1 MSRLRCFLALGNLC
15 LAKVFFSCPEASICV
30 DLISAQSYTYLFAE
44 SDPEFLLFSLLG
56 RFALKPGKA
65 LYVRLAT
72 MKWLPKLKM
81 YRSPLF
87 DTPSKMLRMEQRI
100 KSLR

>member
-15 LAKVFFSCPEASICV
+15 LAKVFFRVLRLLFA
-30 DLISAQSYTYLFAE
+30 LILFQSYTYLFAE